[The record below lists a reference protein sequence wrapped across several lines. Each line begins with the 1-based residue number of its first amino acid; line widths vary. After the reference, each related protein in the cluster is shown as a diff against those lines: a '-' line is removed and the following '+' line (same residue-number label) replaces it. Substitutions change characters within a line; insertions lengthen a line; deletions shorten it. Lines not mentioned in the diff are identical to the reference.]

1 MDKEKI
7 NEIIDKKL
15 SREEVKKL
23 LNKEEFSEY
32 EKLSEIKSALSE
44 MHIEAPRTI
53 EERVLSRVQKK
64 RRHTKI
70 YFAFAGVL
78 SILIVSLL
86 ILHSFTP
93 LNAPVRMKSAPPA
106 SNASNSLNETAPSTD
121 TTGNR
126 NIEIKTLAPESM
138 PTIKVKLNKKYSSEE
153 LFNALKKCGN
163 VSSNTVEMN
172 KENFTQCVNT
182 LKKYGIIQTDINRVE
197 SKVQKDK
204 TIKVKIEVIK

>member
-7 NEIIDKKL
+7 NEVVDKKL
-15 SREEVKKL
+15 SREEAKKL

-32 EKLSEIKSALSE
+32 EKLSEIKSVLSE
-44 MHIEAPRTI
+44 MHIEAPETI
-53 EERVLSRVQKK
+53 KEHVLSQAQKK
-64 RRHTKI
+64 RRHTNI
-70 YFAFAGVL
+70 YFAFAGAL

-93 LNAPVRMKSAPPA
+93 LNAPVRMKPAPPA
-106 SNASNSLNETAPSTD
+106 SNSLHETAPSTD

-126 NIEIKTLAPESM
+126 NIEVKTLAPESM
-138 PTIKVKLNKKYSSEE
+138 PTIKIKLNKKYSSEE

-182 LKKYGIIQTDINRVE
+182 LKEYGIIQTDISSVK
-197 SKVQKDK
+197 SKVEKKDNV
-204 TIKVKIEVIK
+204 KVKIEVIK

>member
-1 MDKEKI
+1 MMDKEKI

-15 SREEVKKL
+15 SREEAKKL

-32 EKLSEIKSALSE
+32 EKLSEIKSVLSE
-44 MHIEAPRTI
+44 MHIEAPKTI
-53 EERVLSRVQKK
+53 EERVLNRAQKK
-64 RRHTKI
+64 RRYARF
-70 YFAFAGVL
+70 YFALIGAL

-86 ILHSFTP
+86 ILHNFTP
-93 LNAPVRMKSAPPA
+93 LTAPNRMKSAPPA
-106 SNASNSLNETAPSTD
+106 SNSLHETAPGTD

-126 NIEIKTLAPESM
+126 NIEVKTLAPESM
-138 PTIKVKLNKKYSSEE
+138 PTIKIKLNKKYSGEE

-182 LKKYGIIQTDINRVE
+182 LKEYGIIQTDISSVKNKVE
-197 SKVQKDK
+197 KKDNV
-204 TIKVKIEVIK
+204 KVKIEVIK